1 MLKVPSRCHSSE
13 FMDAL
18 DIESTKDFCIRMKIK
33 FAIRLSNN
41 TFTKNILDFMCM
53 VKDHNTTE
61 IANLLNL
68 NSDYDSTALILAC
81 KNYVEV
87 STRAKFEQKKKSYL
101 LQRRKSREN

>member
-1 MLKVPSRCHSSE
+1 MLKIPTRCHSSE
-13 FMDAL
+13 LMDAL

-33 FAIRLSNN
+33 YAIRLSNN

-53 VKDHNTTE
+53 VKDHNSFTTE

-87 STRAKFEQKKKSYL
+87 STRAKFEQKKKIL
-101 LQRRKSREN
+101 LTSTKKK